1 MRGDACDAAPRMQ
14 LHPLVEEALSILALL
29 IAVAIVYA
37 RLPRVDVGHT
47 PAYLRRR
54 FINWFPLGLTYAF
67 LYMGRYNLTAAKGA
81 LDALGLMSNA
91 DFGTIKSV
99 GAVVYGCSFLLNGP
113 LADKL
118 GGRRTMLIGTAGVVV
133 ANVLMGA
140 ALLSGA
146 FTKLRVPFTVLYALN
161 MYFQSFGAVSIVK
174 VNASWFHL
182 RERGAFGGIFGI
194 LISLGLYLAFD
205 PTRLLLASFP
215 PAFAF
220 FLPAAVLFAFF
231 IVDYLVVRD
240 TPGEAGHADFDVAD
254 ASSADDGPPLGL
266 AAVAKKMLTHP
277 VILAIALV
285 EFCSGYL
292 RAALMDWYYI
302 FAQQTGAMEREYVPK
317 HWGLMQCV
325 AGILGGVIAGVI
337 SDRLFASRRGPVAA
351 LLYGVC
357 IVASVGVSLTLL
369 SPALGWV
376 VVLMM
381 LAIIGVHGML
391 SGTAS
396 MDFGGRKNAGLAVG
410 IIDGFVYLG
419 VAAQAFL
426 LGRLL
431 PEKGHGAEDPTRWT
445 AWPWAMMPVA
455 VIGFVIAL
463 RLWNARP
470 ASKSTAAH

>member
-1 MRGDACDAAPRMQ
+1 MT
-14 LHPLVEEALSILALL
+14 LHPLVEEALSIVGLL
-29 IAVAIVYA
+29 VVVAFVYA

-47 PAYLRRR
+47 PAFLRRR
-54 FINWFPLGLTYAF
+54 FYNWFPLGLTYAF

-81 LDALGLMSNA
+81 LDALGLMSNQ
-91 DFGTIKSV
+91 DFGTIKSI

-118 GGRRTMLIGTAGVVV
+118 GGRRTMLIGAVGVV
-133 ANVLMGA
+133 ASNLAMGA

-146 FTKLRVPFTVLYALN
+146 FTNLRVPFAILYGVN

-205 PTRLLLASFP
+205 PTRLVLASFP
-215 PAFAF
+215 PAYAF
-220 FLPAAVLFAFF
+220 FLPACILFVFF
-231 IVDYLVVRD
+231 IIDYFVVRD
-240 TPGEAGHADFDVAD
+240 TPGEAGHRDFDVAD
-254 ASSADDGPPLGL
+254 ASSADTGPALGL
-266 AAVAKKMLTHP
+266 VAVATKMLTNP
-277 VILAIALV
+277 IILSIALV

-292 RAALMDWYYI
+292 RAALMDWYFI
-302 FAQQTGAMEREYVPK
+302 FAQQTGAILTQYVPK

-325 AGILGGVIAGVI
+325 AGILGGVLAGVI
-337 SDRLFASRRGPVAA
+337 SDRLFQSRRGPVAA
-351 LLYGVC
+351 ILYGVC
-357 IVASVGVSLTLL
+357 IAASIGVALVLL
-369 SPALGWV
+369 SPWLGWV
-376 VVLMM
+376 VALMM

-419 VAAQAFL
+419 VATQAFL

-431 PEKGHGAEDPTRWT
+431 PEKGHGAEDPTKWT
-445 AWPWAMMPVA
+445 PWPWAMLPVA
-455 VIGFVIAL
+455 VIGFALAL
-463 RLWNARP
+463 RLWNAR
-470 ASKSTAAH
+470 ASKSAPAH

>member
-1 MRGDACDAAPRMQ
+1 MN
-14 LHPLVEEALSILALL
+14 LHPLVEEALSILGLL
-29 IAVAIVYA
+29 VAVAFVYS
-37 RLPRVDVGHT
+37 RLPRVEVGHS
-47 PAYLRRR
+47 PAFLRRR
-54 FINWFPLGLTYAF
+54 FYNWFPLGLTYAF

-81 LDALGLMSNA
+81 LDDLGLMSNQ
-91 DFGTIKSV
+91 DFGTIKSI

-118 GGRRTMLIGTAGVVV
+118 GGRRTMLIGAAGVVV
-133 ANVLMGA
+133 ANLAMGG

-146 FTKLRVPFTVLYALN
+146 FTNLRVPFTVLYAAN

-205 PTRLLLASFP
+205 PTRLVLASFP

-220 FLPAAVLFAFF
+220 FLPAVILFVFF
-231 IVDYLVVRD
+231 VIDYLVVRD
-240 TPGEAGHADFDVAD
+240 TPGEAGHRDFDVAD
-254 ASSADDGPPLGL
+254 ASSADTGPALGVF
-266 AAVAKKMLTHP
+266 AVAKKMLTNP
-277 VILAIALV
+277 IILSIAMV

-302 FAQQTGAMEREYVPK
+302 FAQQTGAITTQYVPK

-325 AGILGGVIAGVI
+325 AGILGGVLAGI
-337 SDRLFASRRGPVAA
+337 LSDRLFHSRRGPVAA
-351 LLYGVC
+351 ILYGVC
-357 IVASVGVSLTLL
+357 IAASVGVALVLL
-369 SPALGWV
+369 SPWLGWV
-376 VVLMM
+376 VALMM

-419 VAAQAFL
+419 VATQAFL
-426 LGRLL
+426 LGSLL
-431 PEKGHGAEDPTRWT
+431 PEKGHGAEDPTKWT
-445 AWPWAMMPVA
+445 PWPWAMLPVA
-455 VIGFVIAL
+455 VIGFLLAL

-470 ASKSTAAH
+470 TTKSAAAH